1 VLHVPPQQVPPLAGS
16 FCRDAGWAHLDK
28 RMKLVILG
36 WSEADLTDLEDGAVV
51 VPLTA
56 EVHLA
61 ARAQDLDIFD
71 VGKLIDGDP
80 PIAQM
85 ALRLANDLHAE
96 LRESS
101 VPWLEAYAN
110 IAFGTQCFQLLTW
123 LRLLRSLHS
132 RLGTGVVVR
141 LPDIVCKRQLQR
153 ETFVYGLAQESL
165 LIACD
170 VVAREGLTIQGR
182 VKPCR
187 HRLHPLMR
195 RAATVMS
202 PLLLWM
208 STMVLA
214 TKMPWR
220 RPVAVIGKRDVL
232 LITEQYT
239 DAIHAYPLAR
249 QLKAKYGATFAWVGI
264 RPKTATNLTAEE
276 AGFLGHGS
284 LDEVNFFSTEGFG
297 STEIVT
303 SRWAAALD
311 TASAWQI
318 AGILVRGV
326 EGKLLRRDWFNLLLG
341 QEYLGKAA
349 RAAVWNDLLNA
360 AQPRIVVGLSTLQDM
375 ALVRGWTR
383 RKLVPFVSLMHG
395 VLPDLRRSHDAD
407 ADYLG
412 VFGKKLSESPIDA
425 ACAKPRRVAPCGPM
439 QFEEKA
445 KIGGGLVSASLYG
458 RAEVLFFGSFES
470 LPFSPVTPEE
480 QCQVINDVHRACR
493 EAGVTLRLRPHPRFP
508 TTAWSP
514 FVEKL
519 SKRFPGTIVVSD
531 ERSISRDLARC
542 RLCIATIF
550 DGALMDALLAGTPV
564 IAYAPEGKTDSLSAT
579 LLEATGGAV
588 QGIEELKLMLSTS
601 LVDYR
606 WRRRIEAQQKFL
618 GEYFDTA
625 ELSTWDRAL
634 RLIDDALQVE
644 L

>member
-1 VLHVPPQQVPPLAGS
+1 
-16 FCRDAGWAHLDK
+16 
-28 RMKLVILG
+28 MKLVILG
-36 WSEADLTDLEDGAVV
+36 WSEADLNDLEDGAVV

-61 ARAQDLDIFD
+61 ARARDLAIFD
-71 VGKLIDGDP
+71 VGELIGGDS
-80 PIAQM
+80 PISQV
-85 ALRLANDLHAE
+85 ALRLAKDLHAE
-96 LRESS
+96 LRRSS
-101 VPWLEAYAN
+101 APWLEAYAN

-123 LRLLRSLHS
+123 LRLLRSLNS

-141 LPDIVCKRQLQR
+141 LPDIVSKRQLQH

-182 VKPCR
+182 VKPCGR
-187 HRLHPLMR
+187 RLHPLMR
-195 RAATVMS
+195 RAAAAMS
-202 PLLLWM
+202 PLLLWIN
-208 STMVLA
+208 TMALA
-214 TKMPWR
+214 TRMPWR
-220 RPVAVIGKRDVL
+220 RRVAIMGKRDVL

-249 QLKAKYGATFAWVGI
+249 QLKAKYGASFAWVGI
-264 RPKTATNLTAEE
+264 RPKMATNLTAEE
-276 AGFLGHGS
+276 AGLLDHGS

-303 SRWAAALD
+303 SRWAAVLD

-349 RAAVWNDLLNA
+349 RATIWNDLLNA
-360 AQPRIVVGLSTLQDM
+360 AQPRIVVGFSTLQDM
-375 ALVRGWTR
+375 ALVRGWAR

-412 VFGKKLSESPIDA
+412 VFGKKLSESPIDVSF
-425 ACAKPRRVAPCGPM
+425 AKPRRIVSCGPM
-439 QFEEKA
+439 QFAEKA
-445 KIGGGLVSASLYG
+445 KIGGGLVGAPLYS
-458 RAEVLFFGSFES
+458 RTEVLFFGSFES

-480 QCQVINDVHRACR
+480 QWQVINDVHRACR

-514 FVEKL
+514 FVEEL
-519 SKRFPGTIVVSD
+519 SKRFPGTVVVSD
-531 ERSISRDLARC
+531 ERSISRDFARC
-542 RLCIATIF
+542 RLCIATVF
-550 DGALMDALLAGTPV
+550 DGALMEALLAGTPT
-564 IAYAPEGKTDSLSAT
+564 IAYAPEGKADSLSSI

-588 QGIEELKLMLSTS
+588 QGIEELKLVLNTS
-601 LVDYR
+601 LVDHR
-606 WRRRIEAQQKFL
+606 WLRRIKAQQKFL

-634 RLIDDALQVE
+634 RLIGDALQTK